1 MKTDR
6 ETESGKPTYGP
17 LAAETEEEW
26 KNYTLISRTRERG
39 RKEKKQE
46 QRSEYKVSED
56 RQGDRQQ
63 RTYTEISQKRERG
76 YRRRAK
82 T

>member
-1 MKTDR
+1 MCIRDRRGREEKTKSRDLSNRSVKTDR

-46 QRSEYKVSED
+46 QRSE
-56 RQGDRQQ
+56 
-63 RTYTEISQKRERG
+63 
-76 YRRRAK
+76 
-82 T
+82 